1 MTDDFGK
8 HIIIS
13 TQANIPE
20 TDVHIEQKIQTTI
33 DHELKSQIYHNL
45 SCTSN
50 FLLKAMNMTQSLT
63 KKDLPL
69 IQSGLPLPQFNFQ
82 YSFYLPQSL
91 ENQFL
96 TRFPNKQFSYVYDN
110 TLQNLQV
117 LQLYNKE
124 IIKTQNLDE
133 ANFQDRFQDSVRIVT
148 NFDAQK
154 PNYNQK
160 TVLLLLDFYQHPLTV
175 AHFIQFL
182 TRCNYKVVC
191 PYLPDIILK
200 SALISPDNMFPVM
213 VDQLK
218 CIHEQLIKSDFQIVA
233 HGTSAAIG
241 LALDQYFGMQS
252 VKVILCNPQLNLDVN
267 QNESDDEETPNVYRP
282 SVSSQPFEFSIEH
295 VNQKQMASQKSI
307 EFSTIES
314 VQNISEFKI
323 VQKQHQK
330 TQKSRFQQSA
340 MNVVQKKKTE
350 QKARTFSLI
359 NQLIVAKEEI
369 ASESN
374 LLDDL
379 VQLVNSEVSLIY
391 KDVTL
396 LSGLM
401 KAHNVNKLSE
411 LELITDILTFS
422 NIYSP
427 IRPVSYMF
435 KQFLRM
441 LYGIFIFSPLE
452 QIEPYH
458 KYKQVFDRH
467 FFESFRELK
476 WYLFNN
482 KTQCTDDMNIYNL
495 ISSHDCLITEDF
507 LKTMGEANR
516 NFKKMH
522 CRTIVGAGHDLFS
535 VGGSIIEKLLR

>member
-110 TLQNLQV
+110 TLQNLSV

-124 IIKTQNLDE
+124 IITTLNLDE
-133 ANFQDRFQDSVRIVT
+133 INFQDRFQDSIRIVT
-148 NFDAQK
+148 NYDAK
-154 PNYNQK
+154 KHSITQK

-182 TRCNYKVVC
+182 TRSNYKVVC

-213 VDQLK
+213 VDQIK
-218 CIHEQLIKSDFQIVA
+218 CIHEQIIKSDFQIVA

-241 LALDQYFGMQS
+241 LALDQFFGMQS
-252 VKVILCNPQLNLDVN
+252 VKVILCNPQFNIDTN
-267 QNESDDEETPNVYRP
+267 QHESDDEETLNIYRP

-295 VNQKQMASQKSI
+295 VNQKQMINQDSV
-307 EFSTIES
+307 ELSTIES
-314 VQNISEFKI
+314 VHNNISEFKI
-323 VQKQHQK
+323 VQKQNQK
-330 TQKSRFQQSA
+330 IQKSRFQP
-340 MNVVQKKKTE
+340 VVQKKIIE

-359 NQLIVAKEEI
+359 NQLIVSTEDI
-369 ASESN
+369 ALESN

-401 KAHNVNKLSE
+401 KAYNVNKLSE
-411 LELITDILTFS
+411 LELITDIKQFS
-422 NIYSP
+422 NIFSP
-427 IRPVSYMF
+427 LRPVRYMY

-458 KYKQVFDRH
+458 KYKSVFDRH

-482 KTQCTDDMNIYNL
+482 TTRCTDDMNIYNL
-495 ISSHDCLITEDF
+495 ISSHDCLLTEDF
-507 LKTMGEANR
+507 LKMMGEANR